1 MLSAVV
7 SSLSN
12 VSARVTLAWLRSMLH
27 RIALVETALAEPN
40 MAIAAACRPWAHQ
53 PELLQ
58 TIPGVGRRPLR

>member
-1 MLSAVV
+1 VLSAVV

-12 VSARVTLAWLRSMLH
+12 VSARVMLAWLRSMLH

-40 MAIAAACRPWAHQ
+40 MVIAACRPWAHQ